1 MEQAVYGSA
10 GIGGLPQRNSH
21 GPFLPGGK
29 GIDLEGGRV
38 GEGRKFHVQ
47 LQLALAAPDLRPAE
61 AAAVFLFPV
70 SVFVDI
76 GDKSFIFRQSGHFLS
91 EIF

>member
-1 MEQAVYGSA
+1 M
-10 GIGGLPQRNSH
+10 
-21 GPFLPGGK
+21 
-29 GIDLEGGRV
+29 
-38 GEGRKFHVQ
+38 Q